1 MQTVKRYGRLP
12 RRHAFDRRRTNAV
25 RSSIPLT
32 NDRGSRRIE
41 CRRCWS
47 RCSLGRC
54 RDRSSLGRCR
64 NRSSLD
70 RCWNRSSLG
79 RCRNRCSLGRWLI
92 GHWWNRSPR
101 GRRHCSNGYWWNDRC
116 STGSSV
122 CRTRRTKLR
131 MIWNDSNFR
140 AD

>member
-1 MQTVKRYGRLP
+1 MPTVKRYDCSP
-12 RRHAFDRRRTNAV
+12 MRHAFDRRRTNAV

-32 NDRGSRRIE
+32 NDRWSRRIE

-47 RCSLGRC
+47 RCALG
-54 RDRSSLGRCR
+54 
-64 NRSSLD
+64 

-79 RCRNRCSLGRWLI
+79 RCSLGRW
-92 GHWWNRSPR
+92 
-101 GRRHCSNGYWWNDRC
+101 SNGHWWNDRC
-116 STGSSV
+116 LTAASA
-122 CRTRRTKLR
+122 CRTRRTTKLR